1 LQALLDSV
9 PLRDATCE
17 LLLVALA
24 AGKEVNEID
33 HMLSSLV
40 VEVELASPVV
50 RVTILRHGL
59 RMLK

>member
-1 LQALLDSV
+1 
-9 PLRDATCE
+9 
-17 LLLVALA
+17 LA